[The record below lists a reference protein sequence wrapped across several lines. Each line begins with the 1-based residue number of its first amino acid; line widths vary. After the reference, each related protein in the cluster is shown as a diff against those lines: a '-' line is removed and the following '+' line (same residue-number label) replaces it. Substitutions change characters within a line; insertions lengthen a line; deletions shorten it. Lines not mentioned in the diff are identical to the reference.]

1 MSECNV
7 KKVNATMKKY
17 IVILLTFLTSLSVFS
32 GCDSFLD
39 VENIDELSGN
49 VFWKDKEDVEGFTL
63 SIYFKLR
70 EAVMQNSAF
79 FPATGDLRCAP
90 VVPSFGDRQFDYLRS
105 NDLGTLIAQYY
116 GDYVEITRWDKL
128 YEVISSANILLEEV
142 DNMDAGALTDIDARR
157 YKAEGI
163 FMRNLAYFFLVRLY
177 GDVPYYIEAYNVGS
191 LPRLPMV
198 EVLQNCSRELEDML
212 TSDVDASVLPWTY
225 EDASKVSV
233 RAMRG
238 SVIALM
244 MHINLWLAGFDENN
258 ASTYYSKIVVWGKD
272 ITLNGRYELLD
283 LDRTRAIFSGGSK
296 ESLFEIVQDINSNE
310 TFKYDAVFSNYMIP
324 RGLGNNYP
332 RSYYMSDFL
341 TDIYPPAET
350 DNRATTWFK
359 NIYASDVPI
368 NYDDARW
375 FVKFMNTYTDPDG
388 NFTSNKGNQVIFR
401 YADVLLM
408 YAEASAKLGGDN
420 EIVALDMLN
429 EVRHRAGA
437 EPASS
442 SGTELQDAIYWER
455 VRELIGE
462 GQYFYDL
469 VRTHKIYNSAFCY
482 YPISRSTFDKGAWTW
497 PIHKDALLNNPY
509 MRLNQYWN

>member
-1 MSECNV
+1 MIECNV
-7 KKVNATMKKY
+7 KIMNSTMKKY
-17 IVILLTFLTSLSVFS
+17 IIILLVSLLVFS

-49 VFWKDKEDVEGFTL
+49 VFWKDKGDVEGFTL
-63 SIYFKLR
+63 SIYFKFR
-70 EAVMQNSAF
+70 EAVMQNSGF
-79 FPATGDLRCAP
+79 LPATGDLRCAP
-90 VVPSFGDRQFDYLRS
+90 VIPSFSDRQFNYLRS
-105 NDLGTLIAQYY
+105 NDLGTLIAQY

-142 DNMDAGALTDIDARR
+142 DNMDAGALTNIDAQR
-157 YKAEGI
+157 YKAEGV

-177 GDVPYYIEAYNVGS
+177 GDVPYYTEAYNVAS

-198 EVLQNCSRELEDML
+198 EVLQNCSRELEEML
-212 TSDVDASVLPWTY
+212 TSDGDVRVLPWTY
-225 EDASKVSV
+225 EDASKVAV

-238 SVIALM
+238 SVVALM

-258 ASTYYSKIVVWGKD
+258 AASYYTNIVALGKD
-272 ITLNGRYELLD
+272 ITQNGGYELLD

-296 ESLFEIVQDINSNE
+296 ESLFEIVQNINSNE
-310 TFKYDAVFSNYMIP
+310 TFKYEAVFSNYMIP
-324 RGLGNNYP
+324 SGLGKNYP
-332 RSYYMSDFL
+332 RAYYMSDFL
-341 TDIYPPAET
+341 IDIYPPAET
-350 DNRATTWFK
+350 DSRSTAWFR
-359 NIYASDVPI
+359 NIYTSDVPI

-375 FVKFMNTYTDPDG
+375 FVKFLNTYTDSDG

-408 YAEASAKLGGDN
+408 YAEAAAKLGGAN
-420 EIVALDMLN
+420 EVVARDMLN
-429 EVRHRAGA
+429 EVRLRAGA
-437 EPASS
+437 ELASS
-442 SGTELQDAIYWER
+442 SGTDLQNQIYWER

-462 GQYFYDL
+462 GQYYYDL

-482 YPISRSTFDKGAWTW
+482 YPISRSSFDKGAWTW
-497 PIHKDALLNNPY
+497 PIHKDALLNNPH